1 MRKLVLLMA
10 GVALAAGAA
19 CKSLGKGSFA
29 QPVVTVK
36 NVAVTGVGLTGGSLD
51 VNLNVYNPNG
61 FALDAQRLTYQL
73 FVDTVQFGTG
83 ATDAR
88 LHVGSKDS
96 ATIRVPVDFNWSG
109 LGQVGR
115 DLMNKGTVNY
125 RVKGDLTVG
134 SGLGNYT
141 IPYDRTGR
149 FSTISGSRP

>member
-1 MRKLVLLMA
+1 MRKLTLLI
-10 GVALAAGAA
+10 AGAA
-19 CKSLGKGSFA
+19 LAVGAGCKSLGAGGFKT
-29 QPVVTVK
+29 PDVTVK
-36 NVAVTGVGLTGGSLD
+36 NVAITGLGLTGGSLD

-83 ATDAR
+83 ATDQR
-88 LHVGSKDS
+88 LHINSRDS

-115 DLMNKGTVNY
+115 DLLNRGTVNY

-149 FSTISGSRP
+149 FSTVAGSRP